1 MVELIDLQTIA
12 QLLDNL
18 EIIAGKLEEE
28 YNKKN
33 AERFNLGKR
42 EILEIQKNIDSIL
55 THGN

>member
-1 MVELIDLQTIA
+1 MVDLMDLHTVA

-18 EIIAGKLEEE
+18 EIITGKLEEE
-28 YNKKN
+28 YNKKD
-33 AERFNLGKR
+33 AERFNLGKK